1 MAEYIDREAFKKSV
15 EEHYCLPCKE
25 VGKDYNGCRCRACWV
40 DDMLDEVDC
49 FQSAADVAPVRHG
62 RWIDKGEYAGCIT
75 WVSIE
80 PFPTPNIVRQDL
92 QVLLEEVSFV
102 DRIIFGR
109 MNYNTEVTAYTQ
121 HKQFFN
127 DRAAEVIAFC
137 NERGI
142 GHHIKD
148 GTITE

>member
-1 MAEYIDREAFKKSV
+1 MEKRLTA
-15 EEHYCLPCKE
+15 L
-25 VGKDYNGCRCRACWV
+25 RA
-40 DDMLDEVDC
+40 L
-49 FQSAADVAPVRHG
+49 HN
-62 RWIDKGEYAGCIT
+62 AGCKT

-109 MNYNTEVTAYTQ
+109 MNYSTEVTAYTQ

-127 DRAAEVIAFC
+127 DMAMEVIEFC
-137 NERGI
+137 NARGI
-142 GHHIKD
+142 SYHIKE
-148 GTITE
+148 GTIKE